1 MRLVNNFICK
11 VQIDDHHRLVSISK
25 GESWESVTNKLQKFV
40 NFKVAGFKVLSSL
53 EELKNSQDWNNF
65 QPLELKKISILSGND
80 LIQQEMVTTQ
90 NESEKETPTVLENL
104 QFKSE
109 PLVENVE
116 EITQNE
122 SEKET
127 LLVQGQITPV
137 MEEKN
142 DQQEVEE
149 KQIFDSN
156 SEEAKLESVV
166 ENVEV
171 KPESIYPDSRDSS
184 PMDSK
189 KSFDHE
195 ISKIKFK
202 PTSSFEG
209 SVLTSKEKVLFIK
222 LMFRKNWKRFVQ
234 KSYGLLPTM
243 KKKNQS
249 NLSP

>member
-1 MRLVNNFICK
+1 MRVVNNFICK

-25 GESWESVTNKLQKFV
+25 GESWESVTKKLQKFV

-65 QPLELKKISILSGND
+65 QPLELKKISILSEND
-80 LIQQEMVTTQ
+80 LIQQETQ

-109 PLVENVE
+109 PLVEYVD

-127 LLVQGQITPV
+127 SLVQGQITPV

-142 DQQEVEE
+142 DQQEVGEE

-171 KPESIYPDSRDSS
+171 KPESIYPDLKDSS

-189 KSFDHE
+189 KSFDE
-195 ISKIKFK
+195 ISPKIKFK

-209 SVLTSKEKVLFIK
+209 SVLTSKEKVLYIHQV
-222 LMFRKNWKRFVQ
+222 ND
-234 KSYGLLPTM
+234 
-243 KKKNQS
+243 
-249 NLSP
+249 